1 MAVISEKQK
10 STLVNVSYLLTFVAM
25 LPVVWSKEWCPQ
37 VCTCYRQLT
46 TTDCSSRHLTTI
58 PVVPNA
64 TCNLYLE
71 NNRIEHLMVRAFQS
85 TANLVVLTLHG
96 NQLTLLDSSTFE
108 GLHKLQELNLSRNQL
123 ILLKV
128 TAIVNGTLPALQDLD
143 LSGNHLRSVP
153 RNISLFAPNLKV
165 LNLSHN
171 TITSAWLDPTY
182 RTMDSLQKIDLTGN
196 PLHQIASFHFDSIRN
211 GPLQVLRLAD
221 CAIHFI
227 NDTSFGGLNNLTSLA
242 LSHNPVNASV
252 LANAFDGFGN
262 GTPMAFLDLS
272 SNFLPHITADL
283 LQIFS
288 KLKILDLSNC
298 SIELIDPEV
307 FLFLPRLNT
316 LELQDNRISHLGNLS
331 TLSELLRLNLRN
343 NHIAA
348 IQISYLPNL
357 EFVDLSHNQIVEL
370 PPKWITMIDGLRI
383 LNLSHNKIKHISPH
397 AFHKVTLNH
406 LDMSYNQ
413 LSTLHSFGM
422 LKLSM
427 LVLAHNKMHTIMDDA
442 FAHLEQTLEDLD
454 LSYNVFTNLPDHHFG
469 DFVALQRLNLAG
481 NDLGHALKAGKN
493 GHLFYSLRH
502 LQVLDLSRNNVT
514 SLPHAHVRYL
524 HHLTTLDL
532 NENKLQ
538 HLSDIS
544 LPDMASLA
552 KLEVSHNRL
561 HSVDT
566 ALLSELQYLEVVDL
580 SFNPF
585 QCSCDLVDLV
595 LWINSTSVH
604 VLGMEDHRQYT
615 CTVPHT
621 QRTRYIMTYHPNH
634 KECLNRH
641 HNIRQDLTLFGIIVG
656 AVVGAT
662 ILTALVVHYG
672 KICHRLKSLHYRW
685 QIRYREVS
693 GTEVCVDPKL

>member
-1 MAVISEKQK
+1 M
-10 STLVNVSYLLTFVAM
+10 TMCYLVSLMVM
-25 LPVVWSKEWCPQ
+25 LPVVWSTEWCPQ

-46 TTDCSSRHLTTI
+46 TTDCSGRHLSTI
-58 PVVPNA
+58 PIVPNV

-71 NNRIEHLMVRAFQS
+71 NNRIEHLMIRAFYS
-85 TANLVVLTLHG
+85 TPNLIVLTLHG

-128 TAIVNGTLPALQDLD
+128 TSAVNGTLPALQDLD

-153 RNISLFAPNLKV
+153 RNISMFTPNLKV

-171 TITSAWLDPTY
+171 TITSAWMDPTY

-196 PLHQIASFHFDSIRN
+196 PLHQIAPFNFQSIRH

-227 NDTSFGGLNNLTSLA
+227 NDTSFDGLNNLTSLA

-252 LANAFDGFGN
+252 LADAFDGFGDE
-262 GTPMAFLDLS
+262 TPLAFLDLS
-272 SNFLPHITADL
+272 SNYIPHITVDL
-283 LQIFS
+283 LHTFS
-288 KLKILDLSNC
+288 KLQILDLSNC
-298 SIELIDPEV
+298 SIEFIELEFFPY
-307 FLFLPRLNT
+307 LQSLHT
-316 LELQDNRISHLGNLS
+316 LELQDNRISQLGNFSALS
-331 TLSELLRLNLRN
+331 RLRRLNLRN

-348 IQISYLPNL
+348 IQISHLASL

-370 PPKWITMIDGLRI
+370 PPKWITLIDGLRI
-383 LNLSHNKIKHISPH
+383 LNLSHNKLKHISPH

-406 LDMSYNQ
+406 MDLSYNQ

-442 FAHLEQTLEDLD
+442 FMHLEQTLEDLD
-454 LSYNVFTNLPDHHFG
+454 LSYNFFTHLPDHHFG

-481 NDLGHALKAGKN
+481 NDLGNALKAGKN

-514 SLPHAHVRYL
+514 LLPHAHVQYL

-532 NENKLQ
+532 HENKVH

-544 LPDMASLA
+544 LQDMASLA
-552 KLEVSHNRL
+552 KLDVSHNQL

-566 ALLSELQYLEVVDL
+566 ALLSELQYLEMVDFI
-580 SFNPF
+580 FNPF

-595 LWINSTSVH
+595 LWINSTSVN
-604 VLGMEDHRQYT
+604 VLGLEDHRQYT

-621 QRTRYIMTYHPNH
+621 QRTRYIMTYHPSH

-641 HNIRQDLTLFGIIVG
+641 HNIRHDLTLFGVIVG

-693 GTEVCVDPKL
+693 GTEVCIDPKL